1 VGHSHGCSQIIQAVN
16 SLTSQS
22 QIPSARIKGIILM
35 GGALSDGPSEMAKDG
50 GHWIFKFVPMFM
62 LKRMQPSLSESF
74 FQAAV
79 HPSNQERMRA
89 KSMDVSNRNDM
100 SFCKAFYIIGVIQ
113 NPWGFISLDKPNCYF
128 FHPCTVNVFIHYY

>member
-1 VGHSHGCSQIIQAVN
+1 
-16 SLTSQS
+16 
-22 QIPSARIKGIILM
+22 M

-100 SFCKAFYIIGVIQ
+100 SFCKAFYRRDSK
-113 NPWGFISLDKPNCYF
+113 SLGIYF
-128 FHPCTVNVFIHYY
+128 LG